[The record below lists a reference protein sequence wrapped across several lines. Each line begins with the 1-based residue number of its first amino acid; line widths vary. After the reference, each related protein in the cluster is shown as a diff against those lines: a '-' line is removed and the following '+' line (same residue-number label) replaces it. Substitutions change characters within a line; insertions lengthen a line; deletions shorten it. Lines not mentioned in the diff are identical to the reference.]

1 MVAATDLDTSASQA
15 RSRCTRPAVAERRVS
30 SLRVVRISPLVLP
43 TPKPGACVL
52 VRVDKA
58 NDAPSR
64 PGASAV
70 YSVASAVR
78 VADSMAG
85 EMLTALKALVLLL
98 LRTVP
103 LCWITEIP
111 PAVAT
116 ALVGTRRPVTGS
128 TGASGRT
135 VMATALMTL
144 LAIGLADSKEYEFV
158 PFRADK
164 SNWLIW
170 KAPEVAHPRAESFT
184 KSQASKCGPPEP
196 PKTI

>member
-64 PGASAV
+64 LGASAV

-85 EMLTALKALVLLL
+85 EMWMALKALVLLL

-103 LCWITEIP
+103 LCWITQIP
-111 PAVAT
+111 LFVAT
-116 ALVGTRRPVTGS
+116 AMVGTRKPVAGLTV
-128 TGASGRT
+128 ASGI
-135 VMATALMTL
+135 MAIETA
-144 LAIGLADSKEYEFV
+144 
-158 PFRADK
+158 
-164 SNWLIW
+164 
-170 KAPEVAHPRAESFT
+170 
-184 KSQASKCGPPEP
+184 
-196 PKTI
+196 